1 MYTNLL
7 TISTYI
13 QGVSARRST
22 YTSKSKYIHTRKEG
36 SSGWSRWSTL
46 TSSSSTP
53 TLTLPPARRSLTA
66 TSWRR
71 GHAPVPATC
80 IGACG
85 EPFRKRRWRVMP
97 HDTAACRLQSRSHPL
112 AKEHRAA
119 NDNHEDKEWRETEWP
134 KTLATFFSVFQWV
147 RVGNGHRPNF
157 DG

>member
-1 MYTNLL
+1 MYANLL

-13 QGVSARRST
+13 QGVSARRTT

-46 TSSSSTP
+46 TSSQSTP
-53 TLTLPPARRSLTA
+53 MLTLAPARSPTA
-66 TSWRR
+66 IIWRH

-80 IGACG
+80 IGVCG
-85 EPFRKRRWRVMP
+85 EPFRTCRWHVMP
-97 HDTAACRLQSRSHPL
+97 HDTTACRLRSRPHLL
-112 AKEHRAA
+112 AKECRAA
-119 NDNHEDKEWRETEWP
+119 NDNHEDKERCETEWHE
-134 KTLATFFSVFQWV
+134 TLATFFSIFQCV